1 MSTQSMSA
9 VAQVIKATGLSS
21 AFCADLLGVSRQQFE
36 SWLAPQAGL
45 PRYAVPI
52 LSAVVGADLQ
62 ALQQSPDSPDAVRA
76 LPPAIWYKLS
86 DPALTA
92 TDREMVGVIRKLAF
106 HNQQLRTLRKKAAL
120 GFRAVFREVRD
131 SVDLSA
137 SPDAQGILAA
147 EWFRSSAQLQH
158 GNFGIGELL
167 RPTLR
172 RLGLLVI
179 ESPVRNSRIEGCCFT
194 TTIDQ
199 APGVPCIFA
208 NTYRSTWFRRN
219 AILAHELCHAIF
231 DVENDQ
237 VSIDFRD
244 GASEEFKERRARIF
258 MQNILAPR
266 EVLVSAQN
274 RLGLNWHAPSELQ
287 MARLVAD
294 LGVEQKVIGDAAFD
308 AGWIDASER
317 EAWTRLNCESELKAI
332 SPHALSTEEFL
343 AQSKISNPLWAAK
356 HRTASVGSATL
367 RFPVAYVEEVVQ
379 AANENLITP
388 AKAAELLM
396 TDKRSLQGRF
406 GIKVF
411 GE

>member
-1 MSTQSMSA
+1 MST

-36 SWLAPQAGL
+36 SWLAPQASL

-52 LSAVVGADLQ
+52 LSAVVGADLDV
-62 ALQQSPDSPDAVRA
+62 LQRSPETTDAVRA

-86 DPALTA
+86 DSSLTA
-92 TDREMVGVIRKLAF
+92 TDRELVGIIRKLAF
-106 HNQQLRTLRKKAAL
+106 HNQQLRTLRKKTAL
-120 GFRAVFREVRD
+120 GFRAVFREVRNN
-131 SVDLSA
+131 VDLSA
-137 SPDAQGILAA
+137 SPDSQGILAA

-158 GNFGIGELL
+158 GNAGIGDLL
-167 RPTLR
+167 RPALR
-172 RLGLLVI
+172 RLGLLVL
-179 ESPVRNSRIEGCCFT
+179 ESPVRNSRVEGCCFT
-194 TTIDQ
+194 TTIEQ
-199 APGVPCIFA
+199 GPVPCIFA

-237 VSIDFRD
+237 VSIDFK
-244 GASEEFKERRARIF
+244 GGGTEEFKGIEEFKERRARVF

-266 EVLVSAQN
+266 EVLVSAKN
-274 RLGLNWHAPSELQ
+274 RFGINWRSLNQMQ
-287 MARLVAD
+287 MAKLVAD

-317 EAWTRLNCESELKAI
+317 DAMAGLNCESELKSI
-332 SPHALSTEEFL
+332 SSHALSTEEFL
-343 AQSKISNPLWAAK
+343 AQGQISNPLWAAK

-367 RFPVAYVEEVVQ
+367 RFPVGYVDEVVQ
-379 AANENLITP
+379 AAHENLIAP